1 MSDYAHAG
9 IQIDLIGDAIAE
21 LKALRGEFDT
31 LKKSVVGIE
40 NQAEKT
46 TQAVKGLSIL
56 KFDALAN
63 SLQGLGGVF
72 GAIGNKGME
81 FQDQVAEL
89 SAITGIAGKDLD
101 SLALSARET
110 GKETGLGAAASAEAY
125 KLLASNIDISTIGG
139 IEGLKNLQRQTIL
152 LSQAAK
158 LEMPKAAET
167 MTAAIN
173 QFGLEGKEA
182 NRVTNVLAA
191 ASKYGA
197 AEVTHLAETLKYVG
211 PVAGAAKLSIE
222 STAGAIEVLSQ
233 SNIKGSQAGTD
244 LTQILTM
251 MQSRLE
257 VDFTKTSLPQALE
270 QLKPKL
276 NDVKFLTEK
285 FGVGQLAAI
294 QVLIKNAGAVEEMT
308 KKVSEHGVAEE
319 QARINTATYSTEM
332 KRLKAQFDDVKISIF
347 EHTGALMPMGEMLVG
362 ALGTISQVTPALKL
376 MGDGFNWATTASAA
390 ATGALEATTL
400 ASGPAATG
408 ISSIGAAALGTI
420 AIIGPLVLLINEV
433 INKYDDLQQIKAKGM
448 IDRMNGSIVE
458 EKGYIESQAEAR
470 LKNLP
475 GVYLDINT
483 AKRKVAEEEEIRLK
497 NEIEKLKSTANSTY
511 VNDASDKR
519 TGVDKRSEFEANKEA
534 AKKRIKDDYLAISV
548 LKEYKYLQPKK
559 DVTTDPS
566 ALITGGAKINMNE
579 KNSHGGGGGSGGSG
593 GGARSITNNINHLIN
608 SVTIHVTKVDDG
620 IKQTGEVVTRT
631 LLSELNDME
640 KAL

>member
-9 IQIDLIGDAIAE
+9 IQIDLLGDAIAE

-31 LKKSVVGIE
+31 LKKSVGGIE
-40 NQAEKT
+40 TQAEKT
-46 TQAVKGLSIL
+46 TNAVKGLSIL

-101 SLALSARET
+101 ALALSARET

-139 IEGLKNLQRQTIL
+139 IEGLKNLQKQTVL
-152 LSQAAK
+152 LSQAAM

-173 QFGLEGKEA
+173 QFGLKGDDA

-191 ASKYGA
+191 SSKYGA
-197 AEVTHLAETLKYVG
+197 AEVANLAESLKYVG

-233 SNIKGSQAGTD
+233 RNIKGSQAGTD
-244 LTQILTM
+244 LTEIFSK
-251 MQSRLE
+251 MQSKLG
-257 VDFTKTSLPQALE
+257 VDFTKTSLPQVLE

-276 NDVKFLTEK
+276 HDVKYLTEK
-285 FGVGQLAAI
+285 FGDGQLASI
-294 QVLIKNAGAVEEMT
+294 QVLIENASAVQEMT
-308 KKVSEHGVAEE
+308 EKVGKHGVAEE
-319 QARINTATYSTEM
+319 QASINTATYSTEM

-376 MGDGFNWATTASAA
+376 MGDGFSWMTTATTASTVALDGVAVAA
-390 ATGALEATTL
+390 PA
-400 ASGPAATG
+400 AATG
-408 ISSIGAAALGTI
+408 ISSVGAAAVGAI
-420 AIIGPLVLLINEV
+420 AVIGPLVLLISEV
-433 INKYDDLQQIKAKGM
+433 ISKYDDLQKIKSDAAIKNM
-448 IDRMNGSIVE
+448 KSSMVE
-458 EKGYIESQAEAR
+458 ERGYIESQAEAR
-470 LKNLP
+470 LKGNP
-475 GVYLDINT
+475 GKYKDIDT
-483 AKRKVAEEEEIRLK
+483 AKKMVAIEEGERLK
-497 NEIEKLKSTANSTY
+497 AEIDSLKSLANASY
-511 VNDASDKR
+511 VNDPSDKR
-519 TGVDKRSEFEANKEA
+519 TSVDKMADFTAKKEA
-534 AKKRIKDDYLAISV
+534 AKKKINDDLLAITV
-548 LKEYKYLQPKK
+548 LNEYKSFQPKK
-559 DVTTDPS
+559 DATTDPS

-579 KNSHGGGGGSGGSG
+579 KNSGGGGNGGGSGGGSKN
-593 GGARSITNNINHLIN
+593 ITNNINHLIG
-608 SVTIHVTKVDDG
+608 SVTIHVSKVDDG
-620 IKQTGEVVTRT
+620 IKQTAELTKQT
-631 LLSELNDME
+631 LLAELNDME

>member
-1 MSDYAHAG
+1 MSEYAHAG
-9 IQIDLIGDAIAE
+9 IQIDLLGDAIAE

-31 LKKSVVGIE
+31 LKKSVGGIE
-40 NQAEKT
+40 TQAEKT
-46 TQAVKGLSIL
+46 TNAVKGLSIL

-101 SLALSARET
+101 ALAISARET

-125 KLLASNIDISTIGG
+125 KLLASNIDIATIGG
-139 IEGLKNLQRQTIL
+139 VSGLKNLQEETIL

-173 QFGLEGKEA
+173 QFGLKGEDA

-191 ASKYGA
+191 SSKYGA
-197 AEVTHLAETLKYVG
+197 AEVANLAETLKYVG

-251 MQSRLE
+251 MQSRLG
-257 VDFTKTSLPQALE
+257 VDFTKTSLPQVLE

-285 FGVGQLAAI
+285 FGVGQLASV
-294 QVLIKNAGAVEEMT
+294 QVLIKNAEAVQEMT
-308 KKVSEHGVAEE
+308 KKVGEHGVAEE

-376 MGDGFNWATTASAA
+376 MGDGFKSVSTLMQGATTAAEGVAGAAQGASSGMMGIGLAA
-390 ATGALEATTL
+390 AGA
-400 ASGPAATG
+400 
-408 ISSIGAAALGTI
+408 ISS
-420 AIIGPLVLLINEV
+420 LVLFNALLKEQDELEIALKEQA
-433 INKYDDLQQIKAKGM
+433 KEKAARPM
-448 IDRMNGSIVE
+448 TQERQYID
-458 EKGYIESQAEAR
+458 AEAQR
-470 LKNLP
+470 RIND
-475 GVYLDINT
+475 GDRGYTDINT
-483 AKRKVAEEEEIRLK
+483 AKRKVAEEEEGILK
-497 NEIEKLKSTANSTY
+497 AEIEKLKSVANASY
-511 VNDASDKR
+511 VNDPTDKR
-519 TGVDKRSEFEANKEA
+519 TAVDKMAEFTANKEEA
-534 AKKRIKDDYLAISV
+534 QKKIKDDLLAITV
-548 LKEYKYLQPKK
+548 LGDYKYLQPKK
-559 DVTTDPS
+559 DATTDPS

-579 KNSHGGGGGSGGSG
+579 KNSGGGGNGGGSGGGSKN
-593 GGARSITNNINHLIN
+593 ITNNINHLIG

-620 IKQTGEVVTRT
+620 IKQTAELTKQT
-631 LLSELNDME
+631 LLAELNDME